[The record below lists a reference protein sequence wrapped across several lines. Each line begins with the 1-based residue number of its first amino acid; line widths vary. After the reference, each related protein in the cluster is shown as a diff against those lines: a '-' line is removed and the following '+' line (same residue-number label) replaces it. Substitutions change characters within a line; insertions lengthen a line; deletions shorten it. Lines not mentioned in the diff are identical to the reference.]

1 MHSMRKAKY
10 VEAIIERVRII
21 EIGNHFTNLIDAES
35 EANGEV
41 VKYTLDRKTIDR
53 ILQTLVEEK
62 KIHLIEA
69 ATAILGRKRRFVTHA
84 SIASSTH
91 PEFKEFIKNAAQ
103 EQSKVY
109 TSANREVLEINVE
122 SMYGGGD
129 GDAEAPRNASRRTPK
144 LSAPKK
150 QNDDA
155 ATVDLNFNAGLDA
168 GGQAG
173 DYNDIAAEGLDES
186 HWLESAA
193 RYGFVSE
200 KYVRARLVHLWIFEL
215 ALQQQ
220 TGNIIS
226 TLEIFDAM
234 PLKLYLKVV
243 GARKMDPKLDE
254 LMADQR
260 AFSECV
266 IGKIPSDL
274 KYLISSY
281 NFKRSLAAI
290 MYTLFVFGVVE
301 CLEKRNEQEY
311 VDFTPQELNLA
322 PAYRVLFKVSVS
334 IDFLAGARSKEKTK
348 LCSTADVENFWQAQL
363 IEAKSIPIGQKRLVD
378 FKFKGVVFM
387 RNWKASGLTQNQRQG
402 LFKMTN
408 ATSGTTP
415 LRNELLCRT
424 LAHRYEIDL
433 EVVQKFYTDFE
444 ARHLRDKQRQ
454 RAKALGG
461 DSDSAPM
468 KRTLKKSKL
477 ATAKKG
483 AETLVV
489 QKKASN
495 SNETERANEPPPFE
509 GALARKLRE
518 RKMMASLGGKGAKVA
533 IVPVPKE
540 IKSLRRGQ
548 PIDLDLNFYPP
559 PSTSNQAEDS
569 MSEPADVSQWTE
581 GNKGQ
586 RRRAN
591 WTLEQDDLLSYGYTV
606 MIKNQKGR
614 GISAQLARKLL
625 PNRMDIHPDAPRR
638 RMKQLKDQPDLRKKF
653 EFIATQWGPFLEAA
667 KKENKWYA
675 NVNKDNLDVSF
686 LVLVEEFRRF
696 CSLAKGA
703 E

>member
-21 EIGNHFTNLIDAES
+21 EIGSNFTNLIDAES

-41 VKYTLDRKTIDR
+41 VKHTLDRKTIER
-53 ILQTLVEEK
+53 VLQNLVEEK
-62 KIHLIEA
+62 KIHIIEA

-122 SMYGGGD
+122 SMYCSAA
-129 GDAEAPRNASRRTPK
+129 GDADAPRKASRRKPK

-150 QNDDA
+150 EDNDA
-155 ATVDLNFNAGLDA
+155 FADLNFYPGDA
-168 GGQAG
+168 GDEAG
-173 DYNDIAAEGLDES
+173 DYNDVVVEGLDES
-186 HWLESAA
+186 HWLESATK
-193 RYGFVSE
+193 YGFVSE

-266 IGKIPSDL
+266 IGKIPADL

-281 NFKRSLAAI
+281 NVKRSLAAI

-301 CLEKRNEQEY
+301 CLEKRNEEEY
-311 VDFTPQELNLA
+311 VDFTPHELHLA
-322 PAYRVLFKVSVS
+322 PAYRVLFKVSVT
-334 IDFLAGARSKEKTK
+334 IDFLAGVHSKEKTN
-348 LCSTADVENFWQAQL
+348 LCSTADVENFWQGQR
-363 IEAKSIPIGQKRLVD
+363 IEAKSIPVGQKRLVD
-378 FKFKGVVFM
+378 LKFKGVVFL
-387 RNWKASGLTQNQRQG
+387 RNWEASGLTPNQRQG
-402 LFKMTN
+402 LLKMTN

-424 LAHRYEIDL
+424 LAHRYEIGL
-433 EVVQKFYTDFE
+433 EAVHKFYTDFE
-444 ARHLRDKQRQ
+444 SRHLRDKQRQ

-461 DSDSAPM
+461 DSDSAPI
-468 KRTLKKSKL
+468 KRMLKRSKL

-483 AETLVV
+483 AGADVV
-489 QKKASN
+489 KKKSTN
-495 SNETERANEPPPFE
+495 SNEAEKASEPFE
-509 GALARKLRE
+509 GALARKVRE
-518 RKMMASLGGKGAKVA
+518 KKMMASLGGKGAKVA
-533 IVPVPKE
+533 LLPVPKE

-548 PIDLDLNFYPP
+548 SNDLDLNIQQPP
-559 PSTSNQAEDS
+559 FTSNQAEDPLS
-569 MSEPADVSQWTE
+569 AAADLSEWTE

-591 WTLEQDDLLSYGYTV
+591 WTSEQDDLLSYGYTV

-638 RMKQLKDQPDLRKKF
+638 RMKQLKEQPDLQKKF
-653 EFIATQWGPFLEAA
+653 EFIATQWGPFLETA